1 MGSLVI
7 RNAVPWS
14 AGERLDGDTIVIRDG
29 VIVGL
34 GSSAAMHD
42 IAPAGAAEWD
52 ARGGLVTAGFVDAHV
67 HLGIVA
73 KDSLQCD
80 LAGAA
85 SVDEIRGRI
94 RAFAA
99 NSRAPWVLG
108 GGWDR
113 ALFPATGPT
122 ADDLDAIVSDRPA
135 LFYDADHHA
144 AWVNSA
150 ALAAAGI
157 DAATRDPADGRIER
171 RGDGAPSGFLAEG
184 AVQLMS
190 PVLPEPDPDD
200 LASAIIRAASQL
212 HAVGVTGWQEAALG
226 SFAGFPDFSE
236 SYRRALATGRLRGRA
251 TGAIWVPRDLSVD
264 GVEGFVAD
272 ARARADRNTAFGLPT
287 TTVKLMLDGIVETR
301 TAALLE
307 PYVGDGTNRGLS
319 YFTPEFIGRIIPA
332 VNAAGLSVH
341 VHAIGDRAVRDALDG
356 FARVP
361 PSVRAAV
368 RNHIAHL
375 QLIADEDVAR
385 FAELGVTANIQPYW
399 ASTTPLTRDVTIPLL
414 GADRA
419 RTLFRFGSLHA
430 AGSELAMG
438 SDWPVSSND
447 PWQALH
453 VAVTRRNPDEDG
465 PALNPGEG
473 LPLPVVLDVAT
484 RGSAE
489 LLGLAGGGRLAV
501 GAPADLTVATRNP
514 FDHPDEEIHLT
525 RAAATVI
532 DGEIVY
538 CA

>member
-14 AGERLDGDTIVIRDG
+14 AGARLEGDTLVIRNG

-34 GSSAAMHD
+34 GPYAAVRD
-42 IAPAGAAEWD
+42 AIPDRAQEWD
-52 ARGGLVTAGFVDAHV
+52 ARGGLVTPGFVDAHV

-80 LAGAA
+80 LAGAS
-85 SVDEIRGRI
+85 SVGEIRERI

-99 NSRAPWVLG
+99 ASHASWVLG

-122 ADDLDAIVSDRPA
+122 ADVLDAIVPDRPA

-150 ALAAAGI
+150 ALTTAGI
-157 DAATRDPADGRIER
+157 GAATPDPADGRIER
-171 RGDGAPSGFLAEG
+171 RADGAPSGFLAEG
-184 AVQLMS
+184 AVQLMAG
-190 PVLPEPDPDD
+190 VLPEPDADE
-200 LASAIIRAASQL
+200 LASAIVRAAEQL
-212 HAVGVTGWQEAALG
+212 HAVGVTGWHEAALG
-226 SFAGFPDFSE
+226 AFAGFPDFSE
-236 SYRRALATGRLRGRA
+236 SYRRAIATGRLRGRA

-264 GVEGFVAD
+264 GVGAFVDD
-272 ARARADRNTAFGLPT
+272 ARTRAERNTAFGLPT
-287 TTVKLMLDGIVETR
+287 TTAKLMLDGIVETR

-319 YFTPEFIGRIIPA
+319 YFTAELIGAVIPA
-332 VNAAGLSVH
+332 VNTAGLSVH
-341 VHAIGDRAVRDALDG
+341 VHAIGDRAVREALDG

-361 PSVRAAV
+361 AAVRARV

-375 QLIADEDVAR
+375 QVVADEDVAR

-419 RTLFRFGSLHA
+419 RTLFRFGALHA
-430 AGSELAMG
+430 AGSGLAMG

-453 VAVTRRNPDEDG
+453 VAVTRRNPDDDG
-465 PALNPGEG
+465 PALNPEEG
-473 LPLPVVLDVAT
+473 LPLPVVLDAAT

-489 LLGLAGGGRLAV
+489 LLGLGEGGRLEV
-501 GAPADLTVATRNP
+501 GAPADLTVSSRNP
-514 FDHPDEEIHLT
+514 FDHPDDEIHLT

-538 CA
+538 SG